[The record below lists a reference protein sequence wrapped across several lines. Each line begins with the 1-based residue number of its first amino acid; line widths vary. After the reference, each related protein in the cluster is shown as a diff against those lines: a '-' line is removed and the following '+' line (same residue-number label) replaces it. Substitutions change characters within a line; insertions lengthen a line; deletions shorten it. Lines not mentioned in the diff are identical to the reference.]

1 MQVDQI
7 TRGFHRPL
15 GLSNSCDY
23 TRHVFIS
30 DVGTTHDMFISNI
43 GLMTTHDHYHHA
55 LISAL

>member
-7 TRGFHRPL
+7 IRGFHKPI
-15 GLSNSCDY
+15 GLSNSSDY

-30 DVGTTHDMFISNI
+30 DVGTTHDTFISNI